1 MSDTASR
8 NPTSAPQMLADALL
22 RSVTGTSAQLRVT
35 GTNAISN
42 QSEVGLV
49 ATTFSEVVLSPVLMR
64 KLRPNFKEG
73 QAPRWEMLV
82 SATSVRTQISALDLP
97 SARALFAMA
106 LAVTVAGN
114 DYLIES
120 VASNEAFGQVYLYRL
135 SLRETCTQVSLTGNP
150 LHAYPARGLPGGRLD
165 KDSGSTNPRSDPERG
180 SGNEG
185 ISGRKGSVLPDPL
198 FLISCLYAK
207 RKRFLLHGAPH
218 AAGGSQS

>member
-22 RSVTGTSAQLRVT
+22 RSVTGASAQLRVT

-42 QSEVGLV
+42 RSEVGLV

-64 KLRPNFKEG
+64 KLRPTFKEG

-82 SATSVRTQISALDLP
+82 SATSVQAQISALDLP

-135 SLRETCTQVSLTGNP
+135 SLRETCTQSL
-150 LHAYPARGLPGGRLD
+150 
-165 KDSGSTNPRSDPERG
+165 
-180 SGNEG
+180 
-185 ISGRKGSVLPDPL
+185 
-198 FLISCLYAK
+198 
-207 RKRFLLHGAPH
+207 
-218 AAGGSQS
+218 